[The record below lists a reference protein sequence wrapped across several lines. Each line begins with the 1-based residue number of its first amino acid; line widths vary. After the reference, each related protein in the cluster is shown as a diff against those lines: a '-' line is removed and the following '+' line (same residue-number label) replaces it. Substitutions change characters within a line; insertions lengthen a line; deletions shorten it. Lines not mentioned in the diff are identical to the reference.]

1 MNFDLLEQA
10 KNRVPSIPVLV
21 NMCSIRGKQLNQG
34 LRPLVRPNPG
44 EETIDTVLREIGE
57 GKLVSQVDFDTLER
71 RGLGHR

>member
-10 KNRVPSIPVLV
+10 KNRIPSIPVLV
-21 NMCSIRGKQLNQG
+21 NMCSIRVKQLNQG

-44 EETIDTVLREIGE
+44 EETIDMVLREIGE

>member
-10 KNRVPSIPVLV
+10 KNRIPSIPVLV
-21 NMCSIRGKQLNQG
+21 NMCSIRVKQLNQG
-34 LRPLVRPNPG
+34 LRPLVRPNP
-44 EETIDTVLREIGE
+44 GE